1 MSLCAT
7 QKAICD
13 GITTVHNSVHFSW
26 GGVDRMG
33 GRTFSA
39 FETSSERTASPLLL
53 NSGVVSC
60 RALQFS
66 PKPDNGH
73 LLTSGWVQFMPDW
86 SRSISAAVI
95 TPGSQPRL
103 TTLPDEQEQLQ
114 EAQRLAGVIAC
125 GGRLRQRKHNAVATP

>member
-13 GITTVHNSVHFSW
+13 GITTAHNSVYFSW
-26 GGVDRMG
+26 GGVDPDG
-33 GRTFSA
+33 WPYISA
-39 FETSSERTASPLLL
+39 SETSSERTASPLLL
-53 NSGVVSC
+53 NSGLVSC

-95 TPGSQPRL
+95 TPGS
-103 TTLPDEQEQLQ
+103 
-114 EAQRLAGVIAC
+114 
-125 GGRLRQRKHNAVATP
+125 